1 MSIDYFP
8 IIIIAIEH
16 SSEDWTLAVD
26 RGGLRHINDMTF
38 MLFVSMEMELRCHLH
53 AGNVSDNSGVKERAL
68 ECVVTNA
75 EVQLYWST
83 ISANWEEE
91 ASDELLKSLVE
102 HWVTIRG
109 FSFTSAFME
118 KYKQTH
124 MKTLQKSKGLRKTLV
139 SKKGADGENSSSKD

>member
-1 MSIDYFP
+1 MLCYIL
-8 IIIIAIEH
+8 ATEH

-26 RGGLRHINDMTF
+26 RGGLRHIDDMTF
-38 MLFVSMEMELRCHLH
+38 MLFVSMELELRRHLH
-53 AGNVSDNSGVKERAL
+53 DDNVSDSSGVKERAL
-68 ECVVTNA
+68 ECVMSNA

-91 ASDELLKSLVE
+91 EASGELLKSIVE

-118 KYKQTH
+118 KYKLTH

-139 SKKGADGENSSSKD
+139 SKKSGDAENSSKD